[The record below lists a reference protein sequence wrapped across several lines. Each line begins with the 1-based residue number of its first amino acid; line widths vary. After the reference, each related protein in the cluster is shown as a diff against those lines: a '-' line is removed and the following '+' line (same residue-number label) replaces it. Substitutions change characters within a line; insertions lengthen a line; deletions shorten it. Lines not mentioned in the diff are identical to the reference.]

1 MRSPNL
7 KTRARAEIVNLI
19 ELQLNTLEKETFGC
33 ITEAELREYEDRR
46 NRISRLYAELI
57 EQETAA

>member
-57 EQETAA
+57 ERETAA